1 MLWGVLLQP
10 VRNKTRIES
19 RRERARWD
27 RVSALVVSALRDDL
41 DVTQQALADR
51 MGWTRNTVANAERG
65 RRHLRISDL
74 IMIAQALR
82 MEPEELTR
90 KIVHWES

>member
-1 MLWGVLLQP
+1 MLLQFE
-10 VRNKTRIES
+10 RNRTRIEA

-27 RVSALVVSALRDDL
+27 RDAALIVSALRHDL
-41 DVTQQALADR
+41 DVTQQTLADR
-51 MGWTRNTVANAERG
+51 LGWTRNAVANAERG

-82 MEPEELTR
+82 MEPEALTR
-90 KIVHWES
+90 KIVRWRS

>member
-1 MLWGVLLQP
+1 MQSE
-10 VRNKTRIES
+10 RNKTRSEK

-27 RVSALVVSALRDDL
+27 RVAALVVSALRRDL
-41 DVTQQALADR
+41 DVTQQVLADR
-51 MGWTRNTVANAERG
+51 LGWTRNAVANAEGG

-82 MEPEELTR
+82 VEPEALTR
-90 KIVHWES
+90 KIVRWQS